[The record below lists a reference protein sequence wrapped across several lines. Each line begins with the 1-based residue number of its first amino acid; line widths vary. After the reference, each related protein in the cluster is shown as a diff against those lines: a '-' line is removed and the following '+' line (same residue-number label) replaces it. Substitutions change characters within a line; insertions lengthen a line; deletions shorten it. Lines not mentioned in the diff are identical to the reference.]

1 MQHHDLSTCGREC
14 LEGRIEAGIEL
25 GLHYLLFSARHSSQ
39 LFPAAIGAGAT
50 LAIGIAVV
58 AGVTP
63 DARLSQ
69 CGSDLGGNRVAAS
82 FEIPAARDIWKYLP
96 AMGRAPELEEDD
108 KPAFV
113 VIFEGGYQAAWVDGQ
128 TLREQTVTD
137 VICVV
142 TESGST
148 NVYYDVSRQGLNL
161 PS

>member
-1 MQHHDLSTCGREC
+1 MKGAAMMKRRTVV
-14 LEGRIEAGIEL
+14 
-25 GLHYLLFSARHSSQ
+25 
-39 LFPAAIGAGAT
+39 PAAIGAGAM
-50 LAIGIAVV
+50 LALWIAVA

-96 AMGRAPELEEDD
+96 AMGKAPELEEDD
-108 KPAFV
+108 RPAFV
-113 VIFEGGYQAAWVDGQ
+113 VIFEGDYQAAWVDGP
-128 TLREQTVTD
+128 TLREQTVRD

-142 TESGST
+142 AESGSI
-148 NVYYDVSRQGLNL
+148 NIYYDVSRQGLNL

>member
-1 MQHHDLSTCGREC
+1 MKRRT
-14 LEGRIEAGIEL
+14 
-25 GLHYLLFSARHSSQ
+25 

-142 TESGST
+142 TERGST

>member
-1 MQHHDLSTCGREC
+1 MKGVAAMKRRTL
-14 LEGRIEAGIEL
+14 I
-25 GLHYLLFSARHSSQ
+25 
-39 LFPAAIGAGAT
+39 PAAIGAGAM
-50 LAIGIAVV
+50 LAVGIAVA

-69 CGSDLGGNRVAAS
+69 CGSELGGNRVAAS

-96 AMGRAPELEEDD
+96 AMGKAPELEEDA

-113 VIFEGGYQAAWVDGQ
+113 VIFEGDYRAAWVDGP

-148 NVYYDVSRQGLNL
+148 NVYYDVSREGLNL

>member
-1 MQHHDLSTCGREC
+1 MKG
-14 LEGRIEAGIEL
+14 AGMMKRRTII
-25 GLHYLLFSARHSSQ
+25 
-39 LFPAAIGAGAT
+39 PAAIGAGAM

-69 CGSDLGGNRVAAS
+69 CGSELGGNRVAAW

-113 VIFEGGYQAAWVDGQ
+113 VIFEGDYQAAWVDGP
-128 TLREQTVTD
+128 TLREQTVSD
-137 VICVV
+137 VICVL
-142 TESGST
+142 TDSGST